1 MLKNQLQI
9 WVTNFNTKK
18 RKNEANNFEKDFFK
32 LVINFVYSK
41 TMENFFK
48 KSVLD
53 QITMTMRKII

>member
-41 TMENFFK
+41 TMEKILKNQF
-48 KSVLD
+48 
-53 QITMTMRKII
+53 QIR